1 MTPKYP
7 YDLRTGYPNT
17 EILVPHEKL
26 AAIAQDLL
34 LTDRA
39 TQYGGILQGPLMP
52 REQIAKWLTA
62 NATQPATPEQLV
74 ITSGAIAATDLVCRT
89 VTEPGDIVVVED
101 PTFYY
106 MINILKM
113 SNIEVV
119 GVPMTPQGMDLEA
132 LAGVV
137 EQYGERLKLVYSI
150 PSYHN
155 PTGVNASPENRKKLV
170 ELAQQNNFTVLEDTT
185 YQWLYFDSPPP
196 PLCRHYDNGSGHVVS
211 VGSFSKTLMPSL
223 RLGWIWAADE
233 AHAQSFTK
241 FKGDSVASTL
251 TSGMVGEFI
260 AQGQYDT
267 QLEYARNHYAE
278 RCGVLVEALQK
289 VMLDYVQWD
298 VPQGGYFVWMT
309 LPEHIKAQD
318 VLELSQ
324 ARGADFMPGRLAYVD
339 GADDR
344 YMRVCFTMMDDEKL
358 QTGAQIIAESIEAVA
373 AR

>member
-1 MTPKYP
+1 M
-7 YDLRTGYPNT
+7 LGRV
-17 EILVPHEKL
+17 IL
-26 AAIAQDLL
+26 
-34 LTDRA
+34 
-39 TQYGGILQGPLMP
+39 
-52 REQIAKWLTA
+52 
-62 NATQPATPEQLV
+62 
-74 ITSGAIAATDLVCRT
+74 
-89 VTEPGDIVVVED
+89 
-101 PTFYY
+101 
-106 MINILKM
+106 
-113 SNIEVV
+113 
-119 GVPMTPQGMDLEA
+119 
-132 LAGVV
+132 
-137 EQYGERLKLVYSI
+137 
-150 PSYHN
+150 
-155 PTGVNASPENRKKLV
+155 
-170 ELAQQNNFTVLEDTT
+170 
-185 YQWLYFDSPPP
+185 
-196 PLCRHYDNGSGHVVS
+196 
-211 VGSFSKTLMPSL
+211 KTLMPSL

>member
-26 AAIAQDLL
+26 ASIAQDLL

-39 TQYGGILQGPLMP
+39 TQYGGVLQGPLMP
-52 REQIAKWLTA
+52 RERIAEWLTEHS
-62 NATQPATPEQLV
+62 TQTATPEQLV
-74 ITSGAIAATDLVCRT
+74 ITAGAIAATDLVCRT
-89 VTEPGDIVVVED
+89 VTEPGSIVVVED

-113 SNIEVV
+113 SHIDVV
-119 GVPMTPQGMDLEA
+119 GAPMTREGIDLDA
-132 LAGVV
+132 LAGLV
-137 EQYGERLKLVYSI
+137 EKYGDRLKLVYTI
-150 PSYHN
+150 PSFHN

-170 ELAQQNNFTVLEDTT
+170 EMAQQHNFTVLEDTT

-196 PLCRHYDNGSGHVVS
+196 PLCRHYDEGSGHVVS

-223 RLGWIWAADE
+223 RLGWIWAANE

-241 FKGDSVASTL
+241 FKGDAVASTL
-251 TSGMVGEFI
+251 NSGMVGEFI
-260 AQGQYDT
+260 GRGLYES
-267 QLEYARNHYAE
+267 QLEYARNHYSE

-289 VMLDYVQWD
+289 MIPDYVEWD

-324 ARGADFMPGRLAYVD
+324 ARGADFMPGRHAFVD

-344 YMRVCFTMMDDEKL
+344 YMRLCFTMMDDEKL
-358 QTGAQIIAESIEAVA
+358 QTGAKIIAESIEAAA